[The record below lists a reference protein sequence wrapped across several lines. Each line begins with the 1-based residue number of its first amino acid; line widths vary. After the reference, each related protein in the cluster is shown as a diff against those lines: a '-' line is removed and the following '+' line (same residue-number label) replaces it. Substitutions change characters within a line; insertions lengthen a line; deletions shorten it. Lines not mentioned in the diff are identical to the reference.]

1 MLRELILLFFSIN
14 TIADKKNLE
23 IKTNSKINLDS
34 EPIDLTR
41 QLIYTYLNIHLG
53 VLNFIKDSQNQLV

>member
-1 MLRELILLFFSIN
+1 MLKELILLFFSIN

-41 QLIYTYLNIHLG
+41 QLIYTYLNVHSS